1 MSGRKNIIVTVP
13 ADMPGPTQRD
23 AGKMYFIEEWPAAR
37 AERWADQMA
46 LALIRSNAQLS
57 MDMRGIGME
66 GIAILG
72 INAMLAGG
80 IDGSQALP
88 LWDELL
94 QCVKIIRDP
103 KRPDFPQPI
112 VSDDDI
118 EEVATRIW
126 LRSEVLR
133 LHTGFSLADEL
144 SKFWR
149 LITTKAD
156 QAVSQ
161 ST

>member
-1 MSGRKNIIVTVP
+1 MSGRKTMVVTIP
-13 ADMPGPTQRD
+13 DAMPGPSQRD
-23 AGKMYFIEEWPAAR
+23 RGKMYFLEEWPAAR
-37 AERWADQMA
+37 AERWGDQMA
-46 LALIRSNAQLS
+46 LALIRSNVQLS

-80 IDGSQALP
+80 IDGGVALP

-94 QCVKIIRDP
+94 ECVKIIRNP
-103 KRPDFPQPI
+103 KRPDFAQPLI
-112 VSDDDI
+112 GDEDI
-118 EEVATRIW
+118 EEVATRIF

-149 LITTKAD
+149 MITTKAD
-156 QAVSQ
+156 QAASQ
-161 ST
+161 IT